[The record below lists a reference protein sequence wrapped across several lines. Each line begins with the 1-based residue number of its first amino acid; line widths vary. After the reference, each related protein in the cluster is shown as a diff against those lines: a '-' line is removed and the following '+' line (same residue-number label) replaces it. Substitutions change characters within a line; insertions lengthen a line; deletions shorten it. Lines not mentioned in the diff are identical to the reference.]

1 MGVRSILCSMYDNR
15 NPMMSLFNRG
25 TPERNETMAKNDE
38 FTPQA
43 PRDAVISIIGPGMR
57 VVGDCE
63 TDGTLR
69 IEGRVEGTVRAN
81 KAVVVGKDGTV
92 EGDVLTQDA
101 IIGGR
106 VSGKIVA
113 ESRLELQATCSIEG
127 EIRAK
132 RIKLDEGGQV
142 NGSVFIGDVKASTSS
157 TPSASSSSTSSSSS
171 SKSSPTPAVHV
182 AR

>member
-1 MGVRSILCSMYDNR
+1 
-15 NPMMSLFNRG
+15 
-25 TPERNETMAKNDE
+25 MAKNDE

-69 IEGRVEGTVRAN
+69 IEGRVEGTVRAS
-81 KAVVVGKDGTV
+81 KAVVIGKDGVV

-101 IIGGR
+101 IVGGK
-106 VSGKIVA
+106 VNGKIVA
-113 ESRLELQATCSIEG
+113 ESRLELQATCLVEG
-127 EIRAK
+127 EIRAR

-142 NGSVFIGDVKASTSS
+142 NGSVFVGDLKASA
-157 TPSASSSSTSSSSS
+157 SASSSTSSSTSVSS
-171 SKSSPTPAVHV
+171 SPSKSGSAASAPVVT
-182 AR
+182 ARA